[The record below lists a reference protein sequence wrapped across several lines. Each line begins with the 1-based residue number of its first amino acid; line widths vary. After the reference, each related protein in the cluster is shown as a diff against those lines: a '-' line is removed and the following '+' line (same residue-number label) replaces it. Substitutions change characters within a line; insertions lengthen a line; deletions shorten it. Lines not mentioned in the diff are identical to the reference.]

1 MVKVHKLTLNAA
13 ESQDRTQVRWKGE
26 SMINYWLSIL
36 AYNSAA
42 LYQLWGY
49 DLVTS

>member
-26 SMINYWLSIL
+26 SINYWLSIL